1 MGDLVNYT
9 PDTFDADK
17 SVVIS
22 GYGTRNDELFET
34 IEDYVETLF
43 PMEQIDVQELLEAV
57 KVYPVFEKDPLNIP
71 TRVLENFITDYL
83 EDNYGSCYWDVEPSG
98 MELVA
103 KFCEEFNSK
112 QTWYTNGK
120 IVGTL
125 DMSKD
130 IKQFL
135 EDNNMILEK
144 SCQN

>member
-9 PDTFDADK
+9 PQTFDADK

-43 PMEQIDVQELLEAV
+43 PMDRIDAEELLEDV
-57 KVYPVFEKDPLNIP
+57 KVYPVFEKDQLNIP
-71 TRVLENFITDYL
+71 TKVLENFITDYL
-83 EDNYGSCYWDVEPSG
+83 EDNYGSSYWDVEPQG
-98 MELVA
+98 MELVS
-103 KFCEEFNSK
+103 KFCDEFNSK
-112 QTWYTNGK
+112 QTWYMNGK

-135 EDNNMILEK
+135 EDNNMILEN